1 MPKLPKTKAERLDA
15 LLEQEKALRAKIAK
29 VRAAKSA
36 TERKADTHRKIVV
49 GAAVLAH
56 AEIDA
61 AFAEGLRKVLEK
73 SVTRPNDIKAI
84 ADWLKEK

>member
-1 MPKLPKTKAERLDA
+1 MPKIAKTKAERLDS
-15 LLEQEKALRAKIAK
+15 LLEQEKALKAKIAK
-29 VRAAKSA
+29 VKAAQSA
-36 TERKADTHRKIVV
+36 ADRKADTHRKIVV

-61 AFAEGLRKVLEK
+61 AFAEGLRKVLAK

-84 ADWLKEK
+84 ADWLKK